1 MLDRAFFALES
12 EQVTG
17 HVGLMAIFS
26 PPGDGGPEYGADV
39 VANLRSQREF
49 SGPFAFR
56 LTRGPM
62 RALVP
67 TWEDL
72 GPHEIDLDHH
82 FRHSALP
89 RPGSQRDLGV
99 LVSRLHSQ
107 PLDARRPLWE
117 LHVIEGLEDGR
128 FAVYFKIHHGLMDG
142 VTAAGAFG
150 RTLIGEPLP
159 GAERALWTVAKPGGG
174 KSSTPRQR
182 DSLLTLV
189 GWLVRASGR
198 AFRPGGRNPDRA
210 APFRGP
216 VSPSLNGRVSR
227 QRRVATQSYELDRLK
242 AVAKAAGVSVN
253 DVFLGIGAGA
263 LRRYLADLEPAAEQG
278 LTSGVPVS
286 LRQSPDDDR
295 NNAVG
300 MLAAR
305 LFTHVDDPRERLQ
318 AIHRSTQAAKL
329 GLGELPP
336 SLLPFQSVM
345 VTSPLLLQSILGVA
359 GRGARPHANLV
370 MSNVPGPATPLFFGA
385 ARLEEAYPLSMLIH
399 GQTLNLTAFSSG
411 GRFNVGIVGCRDRL
425 PHLQH
430 LALHMA
436 DALTELEAATR
447 KEQAA

>member
-12 EQVTG
+12 DEVTG

-26 PPGDGGPEYGADV
+26 PPADAGPEYVAEV
-39 VANLRSQREF
+39 VANLRSQQEPT
-49 SGPFAFR
+49 GPFAYR
-56 LTRGPM
+56 LVRGPL
-62 RALVP
+62 RAVVP
-67 TWEDL
+67 TWEEL
-72 GPHEIDLDHH
+72 EPHEIDLDHH

-107 PLDARRPLWE
+107 PLDSSRPLWE

-142 VTAAGAFG
+142 VTAASTFG
-150 RTLIGEPLP
+150 LTLRGEPRA
-159 GAERALWTVAKPGGG
+159 GGERALWTVAKQGDGE
-174 KSSTPRQR
+174 SRTPREH
-182 DSLLTLV
+182 DSILTLA
-189 GWLVRASGR
+189 GWLIRASAR
-198 AFRPGGRNPDRA
+198 AFRPGGSNPDRA
-210 APFRGP
+210 VPFRGP

-242 AVAKAAGVSVN
+242 TVAKAAGVSVN

-263 LRRYLADLEPAAEQG
+263 LRRYLADLEQAPAQG

-286 LRQSPDDDR
+286 LRQSPDDER
-295 NNAVG
+295 SNAVG

-305 LFTHVDDPRERLQ
+305 LFTHVDDPLERLH
-318 AIHRSTQAAKL
+318 AIHRSTKAAKV

-336 SLLPFQSVM
+336 ALLPFQSVM

-359 GRGARPHANLV
+359 GRGAKPHTDLV
-370 MSNVPGPATPLFFGA
+370 ISNVPGPATPLYFGA

-399 GQTLNLTAFSSG
+399 GQTLNLTAFSSA

-425 PHLQH
+425 PHLQR

-436 DALTELEAATR
+436 DALAELEAATR